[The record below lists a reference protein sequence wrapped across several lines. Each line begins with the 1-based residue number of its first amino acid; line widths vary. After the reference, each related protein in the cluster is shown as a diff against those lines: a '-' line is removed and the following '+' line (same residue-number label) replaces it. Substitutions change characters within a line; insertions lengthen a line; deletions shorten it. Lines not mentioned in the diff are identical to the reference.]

1 MRGVTQ
7 SSVTSLTY
15 FHKGWQLVE
24 LSHQEKRHMTKHH
37 EVSRCRLGWFGVAL
51 VGAMVALVATPAGS
65 ADSSKE
71 QQLVDKAKMTWESFA
86 DSPILRSELHDWM
99 RVAKGFFIMPHV
111 IRGAAGVGVAGGS
124 GVLLVRD
131 EKTGKWSYPAFYT
144 AGSLSLGLQI
154 GGDVSEVV
162 IVVRSQRG
170 LEQFYRG
177 QFKLGMEIGIAA
189 GPMGGGM
196 GLEGLTADLFVY
208 GRAKGAFAGTAIKG
222 GYIAVSDKANKAYY
236 GKPVKATDILVKG
249 DVSNPQAEELR
260 TAVAEL
266 MR

>member
-1 MRGVTQ
+1 
-7 SSVTSLTY
+7 
-15 FHKGWQLVE
+15 
-24 LSHQEKRHMTKHH
+24 MTKHH
-37 EVSRCRLGWFGVAL
+37 EVSRCKLGWFGVAL
-51 VGAMVALVATPAGS
+51 VGAMVVLVATPAGS
-65 ADSSKE
+65 ADISKE
-71 QQLVDKAKMTWESFA
+71 QELVDNARMTWENFA
-86 DSPILRSELHDWM
+86 ASPILRSELHDWF
-99 RVAKGFFIMPHV
+99 RVAKGFYIVPRV
-111 IRGAAGVGVAGGS
+111 IRGAAGVGVAGGK

-144 AGSLSLGLQI
+144 AGSLSVGLQI
-154 GGDVSEVV
+154 GGDVSEAV

-170 LEQFYRG
+170 LEQFYKG

-189 GPMGGGM
+189 GPMGGGS

-208 GRAKGAFAGTAIKG
+208 TRAKGAFAGTAIKG

-236 GKPVKATDILVKG
+236 GKPVKPTDILVERT
-249 DVSNPQAEELR
+249 VNNPQAEELR